1 MARSSEAGWHGPRS
15 GLASMGELRS
25 AVRSVLR
32 SGGTSAL
39 AVLALG
45 LALGANTSLFT
56 LVDAVLLRALP
67 FADPDRVMIAREG
80 SFEGGALTG
89 GLSGGDAADL
99 PGATRA
105 FTAAAAWRVH
115 GLNAAGSGTP
125 ERIPGAVASTT
136 FFRVF
141 PVRVL
146 LGRTFDETLPV
157 GTREAVI
164 SERLWRR
171 KFDSDP
177 AVLGKVLS
185 LNGEPVPIVGVVAG
199 TFAVPAD
206 AELWLTPRFS
216 VPDHPLRPME
226 DQSAVRGSN
235 YLEGAVRLAP
245 GVTFAAAQA
254 ELDAWSHRRA
264 ERFPDQG
271 GPGFRMVLL
280 PYREQLVG
288 DIRPTVLLLWA
299 AAGFTLLLAC
309 ANVAAL
315 LLARAVRKRHE
326 QAVRMA
332 LGASRLRLFRSFLLE
347 GLLIAAGGTVLGLLL
362 AMLMPPLLVALWPS
376 QLSPASL
383 RLSPVVLGFSLVL
396 TLGTTLALS
405 VLPALLR
412 PPDPT
417 ALKIGVLATTGGRT
431 TLRLRE
437 ALIAGQVALALLLLA
452 SAGLMVRSL
461 QLLAAVSPG
470 FDPRGV
476 VTGSLWLP
484 AVRYPDATRQ
494 RDFHRRVLAAL
505 RTHPEVAEA
514 AFASRIP
521 FAGGNSDRSLSIPGR
536 PESVDADYR
545 LVTGDYFPVVRIP
558 LLAGRSFREEEES
571 PESRVAIVN
580 QAFVRKFLDG
590 GDALG
595 RAVVMNEDTF
605 IIVGVVGDIHFNALD
620 RAPRPEF
627 YVPLGHEPWP
637 LLNVVVRGPASASV
651 LQSAVRDAVRQ
662 VDSEQ
667 AFGRL
672 QPLDELVDRSLAD
685 RRQAMELLAMVA
697 GLALVLAVTGIYGVL
712 SHAVAA
718 RTREL
723 GIRMALGA
731 TAVRVLQDVVRQAML
746 PVLAGLLLGLGAA
759 LAVAPVLRRFL
770 FGVHPQDPR
779 TLIAAALGL
788 GLVALATNVLAARRT
803 SRADPAQ
810 ALQSE

>member
-1 MARSSEAGWHGPRS
+1 
-15 GLASMGELRS
+15 MGELRS
-25 AVRSVLR
+25 ALRSVLR

-67 FADPDRVMIAREG
+67 FADPERVMMAREG
-80 SFEGGALTG
+80 SFDGGALTG

-99 PGATRA
+99 PGAARA

-115 GLNAAGSGTP
+115 GLNAAGRGTP

-136 FFRVF
+136 FFRVV

-146 LGRTFDETLPV
+146 LGRTFDETLRV

-177 AVLGKVLS
+177 GVLGKVLS

-199 TFAVPAD
+199 NFAVPAE

-226 DQSAVRGSN
+226 DQSAIRGSN

-245 GVTFAAAQA
+245 GSTLAAAQA

-271 GPGFRMVLL
+271 GPGFRLVLL

-315 LLARAVRKRHE
+315 LLARAVRRRHE

-347 GLLIAAGGTVLGLLL
+347 GLLIATAGTVLGLLL
-362 AMLMPPLLVALWPS
+362 AMLMPPLLVALWPT

-396 TLGTTLALS
+396 ALGTTLALS

-412 PPDPT
+412 PPDPA
-417 ALKIGVLATTGGRT
+417 ALKVGDLATTGGRT
-431 TLRLRE
+431 TFRLRQ

-484 AVRYPDATRQ
+484 ALRYPDATSQ
-494 RDFHRRVLAAL
+494 RDFHRRVQAGL
-505 RTHPEVAEA
+505 RTHSEVAEA

-536 PESVDADYR
+536 SEMVDADYR
-545 LVTGDYFPVVRIP
+545 LVTGDYFHLIRIP

-580 QAFVRKFLDG
+580 QAFARQFLDG
-590 GDALG
+590 ADALG
-595 RAVVMNEDTF
+595 RAVRMNDDTF
-605 IIVGVVGDIHFNALD
+605 TIVGVVGDIHFNALD

-627 YVPLGHEPWP
+627 YLPLGHEPWP
-637 LLNVVVRGPASASV
+637 LLNVVARGPASATL

-712 SHAVAA
+712 AHSVAA

-731 TAVRVLQDVVRQAML
+731 TAVRVLHDVVRQAML
-746 PVLAGLLLGLGAA
+746 PVLGGLVLGLGAA

-779 TLIAAALGL
+779 TLIAVALGL

-803 SRADPAQ
+803 SRAHPAQ

>member
-1 MARSSEAGWHGPRS
+1 MELARPSLRPA
-15 GLASMGELRS
+15 ATMGDLRS
-25 AVRSVLR
+25 ALRSVLR

-67 FADPDRVMIAREG
+67 FADPDRVMVTREG
-80 SFEGGALTG
+80 SFGDGPLTG

-99 PGATRA
+99 PGAAKA

-125 ERIPGAVASTT
+125 ERIPGAVASTS

-146 LGRTFDETLPV
+146 LGRTFDETLPM

-177 AVLGKVLS
+177 GVLGKVLS
-185 LNGEPVPIVGVVAG
+185 LNGEPVPVVGVVAG
-199 TFAVPAD
+199 NFAVPAE
-206 AELWLTPRFS
+206 AELWLSPRFG

-226 DQSAVRGSN
+226 DQAAIRGSN

-245 GVTFAAAQA
+245 GVSLSAAQA
-254 ELDAWSHRRA
+254 ELDAWSRRRA

-271 GPGFRMVLL
+271 GPDFRMVLL
-280 PYREQLVG
+280 PFREQLVG
-288 DIRPTVLLLWA
+288 QIRPTVLLLWA

-315 LLARAVRKRHE
+315 LLARAVRRRHE

-332 LGASRLRLFRSFLLE
+332 LGASRLRLFRGFLLE
-347 GLLIAAGGTVLGLLL
+347 GLLVAGAGMALGLLL
-362 AMLMPPLLVALWPS
+362 ALLMPPLLAALWPG
-376 QLSPASL
+376 QLSPGEL
-383 RLSPVVLGFSLVL
+383 RLSPVVLGFSAVL

-412 PPDPT
+412 PPDPA
-417 ALKIGVLATTGGRT
+417 ALKTGDLATTAGRSA
-431 TLRLRE
+431 LRLRQ
-437 ALIAGQVALALLLLA
+437 ALIAGQVALALLLLV

-461 QLLAAVSPG
+461 QLLQAVAPG

-484 AVRYPDATRQ
+484 AVRYPDAAAQ
-494 RDFHRRVLAAL
+494 RAFHQRVLAAL
-505 RTHPEVAEA
+505 RTHPEVSEA
-514 AFASRIP
+514 AFVSRIP
-521 FAGGNSDRSLSIPGR
+521 LAGGNSDRSLSVPGR
-536 PESVDADYR
+536 PEMIDADYR
-545 LVTGDYFPVVRIP
+545 LATGDYFRALRIP
-558 LLAGRSFREEEES
+558 LLAGRSFRGDEES
-571 PESRVAIVN
+571 TESRVAIVN
-580 QAFVRKFLDG
+580 QAFVRQFLDG
-590 GDALG
+590 ADAIG
-595 RAVVMNEDTF
+595 RTLVMNDVTF
-605 IIVGVVGDIHFNALD
+605 TIVGLVGDIRFLGLD

-627 YVPLGHEPWP
+627 YVPLGHESWP
-637 LLNVVVRGPASASV
+637 LLNVVARGPASATV
-651 LQSAVRDAVRQ
+651 LQAAVRDAVRQ
-662 VDSEQ
+662 VDPEQ

-672 QPLDELVDRSLAD
+672 QPLDELVDRSIAD

-697 GLALVLAVTGIYGVL
+697 GLALVLAITGIYGVL
-712 SHAVAA
+712 AHAVSS

-731 TAVRVLQDVVRQAML
+731 TTARVLGEVVQQAML
-746 PVLAGLLLGLGAA
+746 PVLGGLVLGLGAA
-759 LAVAPVLRRFL
+759 LAAAPVLRRFL

-779 TLIAAALGL
+779 TLLAVALGL

>member
-1 MARSSEAGWHGPRS
+1 
-15 GLASMGELRS
+15 MGELRS

-39 AVLALG
+39 AILALG
-45 LALGANTSLFT
+45 LALGANTSLFS

-67 FADPDRVMIAREG
+67 FADPERVMMAREG
-80 SFEGGALTG
+80 SFDGGALTG

-99 PGATRA
+99 PGAARA

-177 AVLGKVLS
+177 GVLGKVLS

-199 TFAVPAD
+199 NFAVPAD

-226 DQSAVRGSN
+226 DQSAIRGSN
-235 YLEGAVRLAP
+235 YLEGAVRLAR
-245 GVTFAAAQA
+245 GATLAAAQA

-271 GPGFRMVLL
+271 GPGFRLVLL

-315 LLARAVRKRHE
+315 LLARAVRRRHE

-347 GLLIAAGGTVLGLLL
+347 GLLIATAGTVLGLLL

-376 QLSPASL
+376 QLSSASL

-396 TLGTTLALS
+396 ALGTTLALS
-405 VLPALLR
+405 VLPTLLR

-417 ALKIGVLATTGGRT
+417 ALKVGELATTGGRT
-431 TLRLRE
+431 TLRLRQ

-461 QLLAAVSPG
+461 QLLRAVSPG
-470 FDPRGV
+470 FEPAGV

-484 AVRYPDATRQ
+484 AVRYPDASSQ
-494 RDFHRRVLAAL
+494 RAFHQRVLAAL
-505 RTHPEVAEA
+505 RTHPEVSLA

-521 FAGGNSDRSLSIPGR
+521 FAGGNSSRSLSVTGR
-536 PESVDADYR
+536 PQTVDADYR
-545 LVTGDYFPVVRIP
+545 LVSADYFPTLRIP
-558 LLAGRSFREEEES
+558 LLAGRSFRENEES
-571 PESRVAIVN
+571 PEAPVAIVN
-580 QAFVRKFLDG
+580 DAFVRQFLDG
-590 GDALG
+590 ADPLG
-595 RAVVMNEDTF
+595 RTVTMNDNRYTV
-605 IIVGVVGDIHFNALD
+605 VGVVGDIHYGLD

-627 YVPLGHEPWP
+627 YLPLGSESWP
-637 LLNVVVRGPASASV
+637 LLNVVARGPAAAGV

-672 QPLDELVDRSLAD
+672 QPLDQLVDQSLAD
-685 RRQAMELLAMVA
+685 RRQAMQLLAMVA

-712 SHAVAA
+712 AHAVAA

-731 TAVRVLQDVVRQAML
+731 TAARVLQEVVRQAMV
-746 PVLAGLLLGLGAA
+746 PVLGGLVLGLGAA
-759 LAVAPVLRRFL
+759 LAAAPVLRRFL
-770 FGVHPQDPR
+770 FGVQPQDPR
-779 TLIAAALGL
+779 TLITAALGL
-788 GLVALATNVLAARRT
+788 GLIALVTNLLAARRT
-803 SRADPAQ
+803 SRASPAQ